1 MSKKKPN
8 LSSVDATIRNPQ
20 SEFRILLG
28 VSGSIAAYKSAILT
42 RLLVKKGAEVQ
53 VLMTPSATDFIS
65 PLTLGTLSGRSVFT
79 DVSSESG
86 WNNHVELGLWADAL
100 VIAPASANTI
110 AKLAN
115 GLCDNI
121 LTACYL
127 SARCPVFVAPA
138 MDVDMWHHP
147 STQSNINKL
156 REFGVNIIP
165 VGFGELASG
174 LVGDG
179 RMAEPEE
186 ILAFLEAFFEKKKS
200 LAGKTALVT
209 AGPTFEPLDPVRF
222 IGNHS
227 TGKMGIAI
235 AEELA
240 DRGAKVTLV
249 LGPTNLRPAEKS
261 GIDVIKVGSA
271 QQMFEACDSLFEKM
285 DIAVLAAAVADYRPA
300 EVAPEKIKKKTDDF
314 QLNLVKTVDI
324 AATLGKKRRD
334 GQVFAGFALETND
347 EVAHAQGKLERKNFD
362 FIVLN
367 SMRDAGAG
375 FGHDTNKIAVFRR
388 DGTNSTFGL
397 KPKTE
402 AAADIVDEIERQFL
416 GKNGG

>member
-1 MSKKKPN
+1 MTK
-8 LSSVDATIRNPQ
+8 
-20 SEFRILLG
+20 ILLA
-28 VSGSIAAYKSAILT
+28 VSGSIAAYKSALLT
-42 RLLVKKGAEVQ
+42 RLFVKNGSEVQ
-53 VLMTPSATDFIS
+53 VLMTQSATGFIG

-79 DVSSESG
+79 DVSSENG
-86 WNNHVELGLWADAL
+86 WNNHVELGLWADAM
-100 VIAPASANTI
+100 VVAPASANTI

-127 SARCPVFVAPA
+127 SARCPIFVAPA

-147 STQSNINKL
+147 ATQSNIKKL
-156 REFGVNIIP
+156 VEHGVNIIP
-165 VGFGELASG
+165 VGHGELASG

-186 ILAFLEAFFEKKKS
+186 ILAFLTDFFQKKRS
-200 LAGKTALVT
+200 LNGKTALVT

-240 DRGAKVTLV
+240 GRGAKVRLV
-249 LGPTNLRPAEKS
+249 LGPTNLRPAQNPL
-261 GIDVIKVGSA
+261 IDVINVGSA
-271 QQMFEACDSLFEKM
+271 QQMFEACDAVFDRT

-300 EVAPEKIKKKTDDF
+300 VVSSEKIKKKTDDF
-314 QLNLVKTVDI
+314 QLELVKTIDI
-324 AATLGKKRRD
+324 AATLGKRKRKN
-334 GQVFAGFALETND
+334 QVFAGFALETND
-347 EVAHAQGKLERKNFD
+347 EIAHAQGKLERKNFD

-375 FGHDTNKIAVFRR
+375 FRHDTNKIAIFRR
-388 DGTNSTFGL
+388 DGSHSAFGL

-402 AAADIVDEIERQFL
+402 AAVDIVDEIEQQFL
-416 GKNGG
+416 GIMRG